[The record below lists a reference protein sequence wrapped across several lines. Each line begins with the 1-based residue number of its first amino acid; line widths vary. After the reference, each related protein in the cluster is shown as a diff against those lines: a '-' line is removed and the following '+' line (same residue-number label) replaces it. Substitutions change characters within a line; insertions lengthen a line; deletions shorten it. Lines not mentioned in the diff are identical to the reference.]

1 MFSRIGHILSH
12 KSSLCKLKK
21 KNKPD
26 IISSIFSD
34 HNAVRL
40 NIKYKR
46 KKYIKHTNT
55 CRLSNMLL
63 TNQQTTE
70 EIKNEIKI
78 FLETN
83 EGLPW
88 WLRW

>member
-1 MFSRIGHILSH
+1 MFSRMDRILGHI
-12 KSSLCKLKK
+12 SSFCKLKK
-21 KNKPD
+21 KITD

-34 HNAVRL
+34 HSVIRL
-40 NIKYKR
+40 DIKYKR
-46 KKYIKHTNT
+46 KNIKSTNT
-55 CRLSNMLL
+55 FRLSNMLL
-63 TNQQTTE
+63 NNQQTTE

>member
-1 MFSRIGHILSH
+1 MFSRIDHILGH

-21 KNKPD
+21 KKKTD

-34 HNAVRL
+34 HSAVRL
-40 NIKYKR
+40 DIKYMRKNIKS
-46 KKYIKHTNT
+46 TNT
-55 CRLSNMLL
+55 CRQSNALL
-63 TNQQTTE
+63 NNQQTTE

-88 WLRW
+88 WLKW